1 MKETVKY
8 ICYKIVEIFYKLESK
23 IKFNG
28 LVTQIIK
35 WEIRRNY
42 RYFMH
47 KEVDLKNPKD
57 LNEKIN
63 WLKLNDDQRLWGMLA
78 DKYKVRDYVA
88 EKGLSDIL
96 VPLYGV
102 WDSAKEIEWDKLP
115 SSFVLKTNHGSGDI
129 IKVTDKDKIN
139 KDEVIKKLDA
149 FLRMPYGVASGEP
162 HYLYIKPK
170 VIAEELLTPKDDYS
184 TSLVDYK
191 IWCFNGEPQHVW
203 ACYSRTKNE
212 VKVETYDLKWKHH
225 PECSV
230 FNSHYQDGGG
240 IVPKPVNLEEMLDV
254 ARKLSAGIKQVRVDL
269 YNQAGKIYF
278 GEMTLTG
285 NGGYMDFYTQ
295 EFLDEMGDCISL
307 DIK

>member
-23 IKFNG
+23 IKFKG
-28 LVTQIIK
+28 LATQIIK

-63 WLKLNDDQRLWGMLA
+63 WLKLHDDQRLWGMLA

-102 WDSAKEIEWDKLP
+102 WDSAKDIDWDKLP

-129 IKVTDKDKIN
+129 VKVNDKDTIN
-139 KDEVIKKLDA
+139 KEEIIKKLDA

-170 VIAEELLTPKDDYS
+170 VIAEQLMEPTDSYS
-184 TSLVDYK
+184 SSLVDYK
-191 IWCFNGEPQHVW
+191 IWCLNGRPRFIW
-203 ACYSRTKNE
+203 ACYNRTKHN
-212 VKVETYDLKWKHH
+212 VKVETYDLEWNHH

-230 FNSHYQDGGG
+230 FNDHYADGGG
-240 IVPKPVNLEEMLDV
+240 VIPKPKNYDKMLDI
-254 ARKLSAGIKQVRVDL
+254 AKKLSNGFKQVRIDL
-269 YNQAGKIYF
+269 YNQNGKIYF
-278 GEMTLTG
+278 GEMTFTS
-285 NGGYMDFYTQ
+285 NGGYMNFHTNDFL
-295 EFLDEMGDCISL
+295 EEMGNLIL
-307 DIK
+307 I